1 MCQMGIDKDVVIIA
15 TAHTDIKMI
24 DDVYLHETASDK
36 GKKLI
41 KSLQNSKH
49 HSILFNIGKSQN
61 HIDVLNNL
69 FAYDSFISIIDLMNS
84 NNDVFHLDSTKQ
96 AIKVM
101 KDISKLNS
109 YSKDVDVSKVTEL
122 EQVIFE
128 LSYYFHDTLLY
139 SVFKHKEHYF
149 GLEVDVPS
157 TDEVEA
163 MFVQED
169 IDRPKKQ
176 IQADIEAWENR
187 NK

>member
-1 MCQMGIDKDVVIIA
+1 
-15 TAHTDIKMI
+15 
-24 DDVYLHETASDK
+24 
-36 GKKLI
+36 
-41 KSLQNSKH
+41 
-49 HSILFNIGKSQN
+49 
-61 HIDVLNNL
+61 
-69 FAYDSFISIIDLMNS
+69 MNS

-96 AIKVM
+96 AIKIM

-109 YSKDVDVSKVTEL
+109 YSKDVDVSKVIEL

-128 LSYYFHDTLLY
+128 LSYYFRDPLLY
-139 SVFKHKEHYF
+139 SIFKHKEHYF